1 MMRSPSRPR
10 DELLDTINTNHAVME
25 IKLSSVLHH
34 RMKIT
39 YGYKTD
45 HPSFVEDVV
54 GIPHQENSQDIFF

>member
-1 MMRSPSRPR
+1 MMRSPSRPH
-10 DELLDTINTNHAVME
+10 DELMERINTTHAVME
-25 IKLSSVLHH
+25 INLSSVLHH

-54 GIPHQENSQDIFF
+54 DT